1 MNGLF
6 SKRVIDIA
14 RAIPKGRVTTY
25 GIIAERAQGGK
36 MAARS
41 ITAILGKA
49 YESGIT
55 DIPFHRI
62 VYSGG
67 KVWTNTEYDAKRKKL
82 YKQEG
87 IEIDEKGYVKNF
99 RDVLWGGKLKK
110 VECIFTFYLF
120 TLWKALS

>member
-41 ITAILGKA
+41 ITSILSKA
-49 YESGIT
+49 YDSGIK

-62 VYSGG
+62 VYIGG
-67 KVWTNTEYDAKRKKL
+67 KVWMNNEVDGKRKKL

-87 IEIDEKGYVKNF
+87 VEIDEKGYVKDF
-99 RDVLWGGKLKK
+99 WDVVWEG
-110 VECIFTFYLF
+110 
-120 TLWKALS
+120 